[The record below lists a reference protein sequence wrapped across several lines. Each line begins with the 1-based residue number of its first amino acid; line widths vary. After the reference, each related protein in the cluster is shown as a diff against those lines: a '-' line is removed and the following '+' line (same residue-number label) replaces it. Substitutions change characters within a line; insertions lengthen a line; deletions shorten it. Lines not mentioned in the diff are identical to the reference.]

1 MKAIMVVMLAM
12 LAGNVMADS
21 KSDDAARS
29 KMIQDGIK
37 ICDAKGFKTVGQ
49 KDTCV
54 SEYTTKANGLYP
66 ARGSDDYSRKHYAG
80 LSKGSAETTLQSL
93 QREWATAEKGGYF
106 SARRK
111 PGVVT
116 KKAVVQEGW
125 WIQVHVLGARQS
137 QDDPW
142 FIECKDEAKTL
153 NIVRRCPLGKGG
165 AK

>member
-1 MKAIMVVMLAM
+1 MKTIAALALAVVATTALAD
-12 LAGNVMADS
+12 G

-37 ICDAKGFKTVGQ
+37 ICDAKGYKTVGE

-54 SEYTTKANGLYP
+54 SQYTEKANGLYP
-66 ARGSDDYSRKHYAG
+66 ARGSEAYSRKHYAG
-80 LSKGSAETTLQSL
+80 LSKSTAEGTLQRL
-93 QREWATAEKGGYF
+93 QSEWSTAEKGGYF

-116 KKAVVQEGW
+116 KKAVSEEGW
-125 WIQVHVLGARQS
+125 WIQVNILGARRS

-142 FIECKDEAKTL
+142 FIECKSGAKTL
-153 NIVRRCPLGKGG
+153 NFVRRCPLGKGG
-165 AK
+165 AE

>member
-1 MKAIMVVMLAM
+1 MKFITAAVMAFIVLP
-12 LAGNVMADS
+12 VFADS
-21 KSDDAARS
+21 KSDDMARV

-37 ICDAKGFKTVGQ
+37 ICDAKGFSTVGE

-54 SEYTTKANGLYP
+54 SGYTAKANGLYP
-66 ARGSDDYSRKHYAG
+66 PRGSEEYSKKHYAG
-80 LSKGSAETTLQSL
+80 LGKSAAEGALQRL
-93 QREWATAEKGGYF
+93 QREWVTAQKGGYF

-116 KKAVVQEGW
+116 KKAIVQEGW
-125 WIQVHVLGARQS
+125 WIQVHVLGARQT

-142 FIECKDEAKTL
+142 FIECKGGKTL

-165 AK
+165 EE